1 MNIGGRIVQRLQE
14 LGWERKDLLAR
25 VPDLS
30 QQALSYLI
38 KRDSVRSEW
47 DLQIAE
53 ALKVSVLW
61 LVYGIDAAYQSSD
74 QATPAIA
81 SEVVALPARTDPAEQ
96 ELLTTFRALD
106 DIGKGMLLE
115 RAQIIATSRSA
126 APRKLK
132 GA

>member
-1 MNIGGRIVQRLQE
+1 MNIGGRIVLRLKE

-25 VPDLS
+25 IPDLS

-61 LVYGIDAAYQSSD
+61 LVYGIDAAYKPSD
-74 QATPAIA
+74 QATPEFATD
-81 SEVVALPARTDPAEQ
+81 VVALPTRADPAEQ
-96 ELLTTFRALD
+96 ELLTTFRTLD